1 MENLHDTLPC
11 FFFNNHKNYPTM
23 MKRALH
29 QSVVPLMAVVFT
41 LVAALV
47 CTSCGTDSR
56 HFRIDGRLLHLN
68 QGEFYVYSPDGTING
83 LDTIKVQAGRFS
95 YEVACDRPMTLM
107 IVFPNFTEQPVFA
120 QPGKS
125 VDLKGDA
132 SHLKE
137 MTVKGTEDNELM
149 NKFREMI
156 HNAAPPEMKKCAQL
170 FVEDHP
176 ESRVGAYL
184 VDRYF
189 IHDANPDTKTAVRLV
204 DLMIEKQPDNGYLKR
219 QKRQLTASFVAT
231 KGADIPNV
239 LGTTVDGKTIG
250 RVQLTKAP
258 VTVVCALATW
268 KYESMSQF
276 RRLAAYAASQQGRVA
291 VVGVSIDASP
301 SLVCSQLASQ
311 IGISDSASGLAFGP
325 SSGSSSGSAS
335 GLSSGPSSGS
345 ASASAQASSSSR
357 SSSTCYVVC
366 DGKMVESPFFTRLGL
381 TGVPDNIVIKNG
393 RIAAAHLT
401 DNQLTEFIKE
411 KQK

>member
-1 MENLHDTLPC
+1 
-11 FFFNNHKNYPTM
+11 
-23 MKRALH
+23 
-29 QSVVPLMAVVFT
+29 MAVVFT

-170 FVEDHP
+170 FVQDHP

-301 SLVCSQLASQ
+301 SLVRSQLASQ

-335 GLSSGPSSGS
+335 GSSSGP
-345 ASASAQASSSSR
+345 ASASAQGSSSSR

>member
-1 MENLHDTLPC
+1 
-11 FFFNNHKNYPTM
+11 
-23 MKRALH
+23 
-29 QSVVPLMAVVFT
+29 MAVAFT

-137 MTVKGTEDNELM
+137 MTVKGTKDNELM

-170 FVEDHP
+170 FVQDHP
-176 ESRVGAYL
+176 ESCVGAYL

-204 DLMIEKQPDNGYLKR
+204 DLMIEKQPENGYLKR

-239 LGTTVDGKTIG
+239 LGTTVDGRTIG

-301 SLVCSQLASQ
+301 SLVRSQLASQ
-311 IGISDSASGLAFGP
+311 IGISDSASGLAFGS
-325 SSGSSSGSAS
+325 SSGSSSG
-335 GLSSGPSSGS
+335 LTSGS
-345 ASASAQASSSSR
+345 ASASAAAQASSSSR

-381 TGVPDNIVIKNG
+381 TSVPDNIVIKNG

>member
-1 MENLHDTLPC
+1 
-11 FFFNNHKNYPTM
+11 M

-137 MTVKGTEDNELM
+137 MTVKGTKDNELM

-156 HNAAPPEMKKCAQL
+156 RNAAPPEMKKCAQL
-170 FVEDHP
+170 FVQDHP

-189 IHDANPDTKTAVRLV
+189 IHDANPDTKTAVRLI
-204 DLMIEKQPDNGYLKR
+204 DLMIEKQPENGYLKR

-301 SLVCSQLASQ
+301 SLVRSQLASQ
-311 IGISDSASGLAFGP
+311 LGISDSASGSAFGP
-325 SSGSSSGSAS
+325 SSGSSSGSTS
-335 GLSSGPSSGS
+335 GSSSGSSS
-345 ASASAQASSSSR
+345 ASASAAAQGSSSIR

>member
-1 MENLHDTLPC
+1 
-11 FFFNNHKNYPTM
+11 M

-137 MTVKGTEDNELM
+137 MTVKGTKDNELM

-156 HNAAPPEMKKCAQL
+156 RNAAPPEMKKCAQL
-170 FVEDHP
+170 FVQDHP

-204 DLMIEKQPDNGYLKR
+204 DLMIEKQPENGYLKR

-301 SLVCSQLASQ
+301 SLVRSQLASQ

-335 GLSSGPSSGS
+335 GLASGSSSGS
-345 ASASAQASSSSR
+345 SSASAAAQASSSSR

>member
-1 MENLHDTLPC
+1 
-11 FFFNNHKNYPTM
+11 M

-41 LVAALV
+41 LMAALV

-137 MTVKGTEDNELM
+137 MTVKGTKDNELM

-156 HNAAPPEMKKCAQL
+156 RNAAPPEMKKCAQL
-170 FVEDHP
+170 FVQDHP

-204 DLMIEKQPDNGYLKR
+204 DLMIEKQPENGYLKR

-301 SLVCSQLASQ
+301 SLVRSQLASQ
-311 IGISDSASGLAFGP
+311 LGISDSASGLAFGP

-335 GLSSGPSSGS
+335 DSSSGSSS
-345 ASASAQASSSSR
+345 ASASAAAQGSSSSR

>member
-1 MENLHDTLPC
+1 
-11 FFFNNHKNYPTM
+11 M

-137 MTVKGTEDNELM
+137 MTVKGTKDNELM

-156 HNAAPPEMKKCAQL
+156 RNAAPPEMKKCAQL
-170 FVEDHP
+170 FVQDHP

-189 IHDANPDTKTAVRLV
+189 IHDANPDTKTAVHLV
-204 DLMIEKQPDNGYLKR
+204 DLMIEKQPENGYLKR

-301 SLVCSQLASQ
+301 SLVRSQLASQ

-325 SSGSSSGSAS
+325 SSGPSSGS
-335 GLSSGPSSGS
+335 SSGPSSGS
-345 ASASAQASSSSR
+345 SSASASAAAQGSSSSR

>member
-1 MENLHDTLPC
+1 
-11 FFFNNHKNYPTM
+11 

-29 QSVVPLMAVVFT
+29 QSVVSLMAVVFT

-301 SLVCSQLASQ
+301 SLVRSQLASQ

-335 GLSSGPSSGS
+335 GSSSGS
-345 ASASAQASSSSR
+345 ASAAAQGSSSSR

>member
-1 MENLHDTLPC
+1 
-11 FFFNNHKNYPTM
+11 M

-137 MTVKGTEDNELM
+137 MTVKGTKDNELM

-156 HNAAPPEMKKCAQL
+156 RNAAPPEMKKCAQL
-170 FVEDHP
+170 FVQDHP

-204 DLMIEKQPDNGYLKR
+204 DLMIEKQPENGYLKR

-301 SLVCSQLASQ
+301 SLVRSQLASQ
-311 IGISDSASGLAFGP
+311 LGISDSASGSAFGP

-335 GLSSGPSSGS
+335 GSSSGSSS
-345 ASASAQASSSSR
+345 ASASAAAQGSSSSR

>member
-1 MENLHDTLPC
+1 
-11 FFFNNHKNYPTM
+11 M

-41 LVAALV
+41 LMAALV

-137 MTVKGTEDNELM
+137 MTVKGTKDNELM

-156 HNAAPPEMKKCAQL
+156 RNAAPPEMKKCAQL
-170 FVEDHP
+170 FVQDHP

-204 DLMIEKQPDNGYLKR
+204 DLMIEKQPENGYLKR

-301 SLVCSQLASQ
+301 SLVRSQLASQ

-335 GLSSGPSSGS
+335 GLASGSSS
-345 ASASAQASSSSR
+345 ASASAAAQGSSSSR

>member
-1 MENLHDTLPC
+1 
-11 FFFNNHKNYPTM
+11 M

-137 MTVKGTEDNELM
+137 MTVKGTKDNELM

-156 HNAAPPEMKKCAQL
+156 RNAAPPEMKKCAQL
-170 FVEDHP
+170 FVQDHP

-204 DLMIEKQPDNGYLKR
+204 DLMIEKQPENGYLKR
-219 QKRQLTASFVAT
+219 QKRQLIASFVAT

-301 SLVCSQLASQ
+301 SLVRSQLASQ

-335 GLSSGPSSGS
+335 GSSSGSSS
-345 ASASAQASSSSR
+345 ASASAAAQGSSSSR

>member
-1 MENLHDTLPC
+1 
-11 FFFNNHKNYPTM
+11 M

-41 LVAALV
+41 LMAALV

-137 MTVKGTEDNELM
+137 MTVKGTKDNELM

-156 HNAAPPEMKKCAQL
+156 RNAAPPEMKKCAQL
-170 FVEDHP
+170 FVQDHP

-204 DLMIEKQPDNGYLKR
+204 DLMIEKQPENGYLKR

-301 SLVCSQLASQ
+301 SLVRSQLASQ

-335 GLSSGPSSGS
+335 GLASGSSFGSLS
-345 ASASAQASSSSR
+345 ASASAAAQGSSSSR

>member
-1 MENLHDTLPC
+1 
-11 FFFNNHKNYPTM
+11 M

-137 MTVKGTEDNELM
+137 MTVKGTKDNELM

-156 HNAAPPEMKKCAQL
+156 RNAAPPEMKKCAQL
-170 FVEDHP
+170 FVQDHP

-204 DLMIEKQPDNGYLKR
+204 DLMIEKQPENGYLKR

-291 VVGVSIDASP
+291 VVGVSIDASS
-301 SLVCSQLASQ
+301 SLVRSQLASQ

-335 GLSSGPSSGS
+335 GSSSGSSS
-345 ASASAQASSSSR
+345 ASASAAAQGSSSSR
-357 SSSTCYVVC
+357 SRSTCYVVC

>member
-1 MENLHDTLPC
+1 
-11 FFFNNHKNYPTM
+11 M

-137 MTVKGTEDNELM
+137 MTVKGTKDNELM

-189 IHDANPDTKTAVRLV
+189 IHDANPDTKTAVRLI
-204 DLMIEKQPDNGYLKR
+204 DLMIEKQPENGYLKR
-219 QKRQLTASFVAT
+219 LKRSLTASFVAT

-250 RVQLTKAP
+250 RVQLTKTP

-301 SLVCSQLASQ
+301 SLVRSQLASQ

-335 GLSSGPSSGS
+335 GSSSGP
-345 ASASAQASSSSR
+345 ASASAQGSSSSR

>member
-1 MENLHDTLPC
+1 
-11 FFFNNHKNYPTM
+11 

-29 QSVVPLMAVVFT
+29 QSVVPLIAVVLT

-137 MTVKGTEDNELM
+137 MTVKGTKDNELM

-170 FVEDHP
+170 FVQDHP

-219 QKRQLTASFVAT
+219 LKRSLTASFVAA

-239 LGTTVDGKTIG
+239 LGTTVDGRTIG

-301 SLVCSQLASQ
+301 SLVRSQLASQ
-311 IGISDSASGLAFGP
+311 IGISDSVSGLAFGP

-335 GLSSGPSSGS
+335 GSLSGS
-345 ASASAQASSSSR
+345 ASAAAQGSSSSR

>member
-1 MENLHDTLPC
+1 
-11 FFFNNHKNYPTM
+11 M

-41 LVAALV
+41 LMAALV

-137 MTVKGTEDNELM
+137 MTVKGTKDNELM

-156 HNAAPPEMKKCAQL
+156 RNAAPPEMKKCAQL
-170 FVEDHP
+170 FVQDHP

-204 DLMIEKQPDNGYLKR
+204 DLMIEKQPENGYLKR

-301 SLVCSQLASQ
+301 SLVRSQLASQ

-335 GLSSGPSSGS
+335 GSSSGSSS
-345 ASASAQASSSSR
+345 ASASVAAQGSSSSR

>member
-1 MENLHDTLPC
+1 
-11 FFFNNHKNYPTM
+11 M

-137 MTVKGTEDNELM
+137 MTVKGTKDNELM

-156 HNAAPPEMKKCAQL
+156 RNAAPPEMKKCAQL
-170 FVEDHP
+170 FVQDHP

-204 DLMIEKQPDNGYLKR
+204 DLMIEKQPENGYLKR

-250 RVQLTKAP
+250 RVQLTKTP

-291 VVGVSIDASP
+291 VVGVSIDASS
-301 SLVCSQLASQ
+301 SLVRSQLASQ

-335 GLSSGPSSGS
+335 GLASGSSSGS
-345 ASASAQASSSSR
+345 ASGSSSGSSSASASAAAQGSSSSR

>member
-1 MENLHDTLPC
+1 
-11 FFFNNHKNYPTM
+11 M

-41 LVAALV
+41 LMAALV

-137 MTVKGTEDNELM
+137 MTVKGTKDNELM

-156 HNAAPPEMKKCAQL
+156 RNAAPPEMKKCAQL
-170 FVEDHP
+170 FVQDHP

-204 DLMIEKQPDNGYLKR
+204 DLMIEKQPENGYLKR

-291 VVGVSIDASP
+291 VVGVSIDASS
-301 SLVCSQLASQ
+301 SLVRSQLASQ

-335 GLSSGPSSGS
+335 DSSSGSSS
-345 ASASAQASSSSR
+345 ASASAAAQGSSSSR
-357 SSSTCYVVC
+357 ISSTCYVVC

>member
-1 MENLHDTLPC
+1 
-11 FFFNNHKNYPTM
+11 M

-137 MTVKGTEDNELM
+137 MTVKGTKDNELM

-156 HNAAPPEMKKCAQL
+156 RNAAPPEMKKCAQL
-170 FVEDHP
+170 FVQDHP

-204 DLMIEKQPDNGYLKR
+204 DLMIEKQPENGYLKR
-219 QKRQLTASFVAT
+219 QKRQLTTSFVAT

-301 SLVCSQLASQ
+301 SLVRSQLASQ

-335 GLSSGPSSGS
+335 GLASGSSSGSSSAS

>member
-1 MENLHDTLPC
+1 
-11 FFFNNHKNYPTM
+11 M

-137 MTVKGTEDNELM
+137 MTVKGTKDNELM

-156 HNAAPPEMKKCAQL
+156 RNAAPPEMKKCAQL
-170 FVEDHP
+170 FVQDHP

-204 DLMIEKQPDNGYLKR
+204 DLMIEKQPENGYLKR

-291 VVGVSIDASP
+291 VVGVSIDASS
-301 SLVCSQLASQ
+301 SLVRSQLASQ

-335 GLSSGPSSGS
+335 GSSSGSSS
-345 ASASAQASSSSR
+345 ASASAAAQGSSSSR
-357 SSSTCYVVC
+357 ISSTCYVVC

>member
-1 MENLHDTLPC
+1 
-11 FFFNNHKNYPTM
+11 

-107 IVFPNFTEQPVFA
+107 IVFPNFPEQPVFA

-301 SLVCSQLASQ
+301 SLVRSQLASQ
-311 IGISDSASGLAFGP
+311 IGISDSSSGLAFGP
-325 SSGSSSGSAS
+325 SSGSSSGLAS
-335 GLSSGPSSGS
+335 GSSSGS
-345 ASASAQASSSSR
+345 ASAAAQGSSSSR

>member
-1 MENLHDTLPC
+1 
-11 FFFNNHKNYPTM
+11 

-137 MTVKGTEDNELM
+137 MTVKGTKDNELM

-156 HNAAPPEMKKCAQL
+156 RNAAPPEMKKCAQL
-170 FVEDHP
+170 FVQDHP

-204 DLMIEKQPDNGYLKR
+204 DLMIEKQPENGYLKR

-268 KYESMSQF
+268 KYESMSQY

-291 VVGVSIDASP
+291 VVGVSIDASS
-301 SLVCSQLASQ
+301 SLVRSQLASQ

-325 SSGSSSGSAS
+325 SSGSSSGSSSASAS
-335 GLSSGPSSGS
+335 GSSSGSSS
-345 ASASAQASSSSR
+345 ASASAQGSSSSR

-381 TGVPDNIVIKNG
+381 TSVPDNIVIKNG

>member
-1 MENLHDTLPC
+1 
-11 FFFNNHKNYPTM
+11 

-170 FVEDHP
+170 FVQDHP

-189 IHDANPDTKTAVRLV
+189 IHDANPDTKTAVHLV

-219 QKRQLTASFVAT
+219 QKRQLTASFVAA

-301 SLVCSQLASQ
+301 SLVRSQLASQ

-325 SSGSSSGSAS
+325 SSGSSSGSSS
-335 GLSSGPSSGS
+335 GLASGPSSGP
-345 ASASAQASSSSR
+345 ASAAAQGSSSSR

>member
-1 MENLHDTLPC
+1 
-11 FFFNNHKNYPTM
+11 M

-137 MTVKGTEDNELM
+137 MTVKGTKDNELM

-156 HNAAPPEMKKCAQL
+156 RNAAPPEMKKCAQL
-170 FVEDHP
+170 FVQDHP

-204 DLMIEKQPDNGYLKR
+204 DLMIEKQPENGYLKR

-291 VVGVSIDASP
+291 VVGVSIDVSS
-301 SLVCSQLASQ
+301 SLVRSQLASQ

-335 GLSSGPSSGS
+335 GLASGSSSGSSS
-345 ASASAQASSSSR
+345 ASASAAAQASSSSR

>member
-1 MENLHDTLPC
+1 
-11 FFFNNHKNYPTM
+11 M

-137 MTVKGTEDNELM
+137 MTVKGTKDNELM

-156 HNAAPPEMKKCAQL
+156 RNAAPPEMKKCAQL
-170 FVEDHP
+170 FVQDHP

-204 DLMIEKQPDNGYLKR
+204 DLMIEKQPENGYLKR

-291 VVGVSIDASP
+291 VVGVSIDASS
-301 SLVCSQLASQ
+301 SLVRSQLASQ

-335 GLSSGPSSGS
+335 GLASGSSSGSSSAS

>member
-1 MENLHDTLPC
+1 
-11 FFFNNHKNYPTM
+11 M

-137 MTVKGTEDNELM
+137 MTVKGTKDNELM

-156 HNAAPPEMKKCAQL
+156 RNAAPPEMKKCAQL
-170 FVEDHP
+170 FVQDHP

-204 DLMIEKQPDNGYLKR
+204 DLMIEKQPENGYLKR

-239 LGTTVDGKTIG
+239 LGTTVDGRTIG

-301 SLVCSQLASQ
+301 SLVRSQLASQ

-335 GLSSGPSSGS
+335 GLASGSSS
-345 ASASAQASSSSR
+345 ASASAAAQGSSSSR

>member
-1 MENLHDTLPC
+1 
-11 FFFNNHKNYPTM
+11 M

-137 MTVKGTEDNELM
+137 MTVKGTKDNELM

-156 HNAAPPEMKKCAQL
+156 RNAAPPEMKKCAQL
-170 FVEDHP
+170 FVQDHP

-204 DLMIEKQPDNGYLKR
+204 DLMIEKQPENGYLKR

-301 SLVCSQLASQ
+301 SLVRSQLASQ
-311 IGISDSASGLAFGP
+311 IGISDLAFGP

-335 GLSSGPSSGS
+335 GLASGSSSGSSS
-345 ASASAQASSSSR
+345 ASASAAAQASSSSR

>member
-1 MENLHDTLPC
+1 
-11 FFFNNHKNYPTM
+11 M

-137 MTVKGTEDNELM
+137 MTVKGTKDNELM

-156 HNAAPPEMKKCAQL
+156 RNAAPPEMKKCAQL
-170 FVEDHP
+170 FVQDHP

-204 DLMIEKQPDNGYLKR
+204 DLMIEKQPENGYLKR

-301 SLVCSQLASQ
+301 SLVRSQLASQ

-335 GLSSGPSSGS
+335 GSSSGSSS
-345 ASASAQASSSSR
+345 ASASAQGSSSSR

>member
-1 MENLHDTLPC
+1 
-11 FFFNNHKNYPTM
+11 

-29 QSVVPLMAVVFT
+29 QSVVSLMAVVFT

-137 MTVKGTEDNELM
+137 MTVKGTKDNELM

-170 FVEDHP
+170 FVQDHP

-189 IHDANPDTKTAVRLV
+189 IHDANPDTKTAVCLV

-301 SLVCSQLASQ
+301 SLVRSQLASQ

-335 GLSSGPSSGS
+335 GSLSGS
-345 ASASAQASSSSR
+345 ASAAAQGSSSSR

-393 RIAAAHLT
+393 RMAAAHLT

>member
-1 MENLHDTLPC
+1 
-11 FFFNNHKNYPTM
+11 M

-137 MTVKGTEDNELM
+137 MTVKGTKDNELM

-156 HNAAPPEMKKCAQL
+156 RNAAPPEMKKCAQL
-170 FVEDHP
+170 FVQDHP

-204 DLMIEKQPDNGYLKR
+204 DLMIEKQPENGYLKR

-301 SLVCSQLASQ
+301 SLVRSQLASH

-335 GLSSGPSSGS
+335 GLASGSSSGSSSGS
-345 ASASAQASSSSR
+345 ASAAAQGSSSSR

>member
-1 MENLHDTLPC
+1 
-11 FFFNNHKNYPTM
+11 
-23 MKRALH
+23 
-29 QSVVPLMAVVFT
+29 MAVVFT

-137 MTVKGTEDNELM
+137 MTVKGTKDNELM

-170 FVEDHP
+170 FVQDHP

-239 LGTTVDGKTIG
+239 LGTTVDGRTIG

-335 GLSSGPSSGS
+335 GSSSGP
-345 ASASAQASSSSR
+345 ASAAAQGSSSSR

>member
-1 MENLHDTLPC
+1 
-11 FFFNNHKNYPTM
+11 
-23 MKRALH
+23 MKRTLH
-29 QSVVPLMAVVFT
+29 QSVVSLMAVVFT

-170 FVEDHP
+170 FVQDHP

-301 SLVCSQLASQ
+301 SLVRSQLASQ
-311 IGISDSASGLAFGP
+311 IGISDSSSGLAF
-325 SSGSSSGSAS
+325 
-335 GLSSGPSSGS
+335 GPSSGS
-345 ASASAQASSSSR
+345 ASASAQGSSSSR

>member
-1 MENLHDTLPC
+1 
-11 FFFNNHKNYPTM
+11 

-29 QSVVPLMAVVFT
+29 QSVVPLMAVAFT

-137 MTVKGTEDNELM
+137 MTVKGTKDNELM

-170 FVEDHP
+170 FVQDHP

-204 DLMIEKQPDNGYLKR
+204 DLMIEKQPENGYLKR

-239 LGTTVDGKTIG
+239 LGTTVDGRTIG

-301 SLVCSQLASQ
+301 SLVRSQLASQ

-335 GLSSGPSSGS
+335 GSSSGP
-345 ASASAQASSSSR
+345 ASASAQGSSSSR

>member
-1 MENLHDTLPC
+1 
-11 FFFNNHKNYPTM
+11 

-29 QSVVPLMAVVFT
+29 QSVVSLMAVVFT

-301 SLVCSQLASQ
+301 SLVRSQLASQ
-311 IGISDSASGLAFGP
+311 IGISDSSSGLAFGP
-325 SSGSSSGSAS
+325 SSGSSSGLAS
-335 GLSSGPSSGS
+335 GSSSGS
-345 ASASAQASSSSR
+345 ASAAAQGSSSSR

>member
-1 MENLHDTLPC
+1 
-11 FFFNNHKNYPTM
+11 M

-137 MTVKGTEDNELM
+137 MTVKGTKDNELM

-156 HNAAPPEMKKCAQL
+156 RNAAPPEMKKCAQL
-170 FVEDHP
+170 FVQDHP

-189 IHDANPDTKTAVRLV
+189 IHDAHPDTKPAVRLA
-204 DLMIEKQPDNGYLKR
+204 DLMIEKQPENGYLKR

-291 VVGVSIDASP
+291 VVGVSIDASS
-301 SLVCSQLASQ
+301 SLVRSQLASQ

-335 GLSSGPSSGS
+335 GLASGSSSGS
-345 ASASAQASSSSR
+345 SSVSASAASQASSSSR

>member
-1 MENLHDTLPC
+1 
-11 FFFNNHKNYPTM
+11 

-170 FVEDHP
+170 FVQDHP

-204 DLMIEKQPDNGYLKR
+204 DLMIEKQPENGYLKR

-239 LGTTVDGKTIG
+239 LGTTVDGRTIG

-301 SLVCSQLASQ
+301 SLVRSQLASQ
-311 IGISDSASGLAFGP
+311 LGISDSASGLAFGP
-325 SSGSSSGSAS
+325 SSGSSSGLTS
-335 GLSSGPSSGS
+335 GSSSGS
-345 ASASAQASSSSR
+345 ASAAAQASSSSR
-357 SSSTCYVVC
+357 SSSTCYIVC

-381 TGVPDNIVIKNG
+381 TSVPDNIVIKNG

>member
-1 MENLHDTLPC
+1 
-11 FFFNNHKNYPTM
+11 M

-137 MTVKGTEDNELM
+137 MTVKGTKDNELM

-156 HNAAPPEMKKCAQL
+156 RNAAPPEMKKCAQL
-170 FVEDHP
+170 FVQDHP

-204 DLMIEKQPDNGYLKR
+204 DLMIEKQPENGYLKR

-301 SLVCSQLASQ
+301 SLVRSQLASQ
-311 IGISDSASGLAFGP
+311 IGISDSASGLAFGA

-335 GLSSGPSSGS
+335 GLASGSSS
-345 ASASAQASSSSR
+345 ASASAASQGSSSSR

>member
-1 MENLHDTLPC
+1 
-11 FFFNNHKNYPTM
+11 M

-137 MTVKGTEDNELM
+137 MTVKGTKDNELM

-156 HNAAPPEMKKCAQL
+156 RNAAPPEMKKCAQL
-170 FVEDHP
+170 FVQDHP

-204 DLMIEKQPDNGYLKR
+204 DLMIEKQPENGYLKR

-239 LGTTVDGKTIG
+239 LGTTIDGKTIG

-291 VVGVSIDASP
+291 VVAVSIDASP
-301 SLVCSQLASQ
+301 SLVRSQLASH

-325 SSGSSSGSAS
+325 SSGSSSGSSSASAS
-335 GLSSGPSSGS
+335 GSSSGSSS
-345 ASASAQASSSSR
+345 ASASAQGSSSSR

-381 TGVPDNIVIKNG
+381 TSVPDNIVIKNG

>member
-1 MENLHDTLPC
+1 
-11 FFFNNHKNYPTM
+11 M

-29 QSVVPLMAVVFT
+29 QSVVPLIAVVLT

-137 MTVKGTEDNELM
+137 MTVKGTKDNELM

-170 FVEDHP
+170 FVQDHP

-301 SLVCSQLASQ
+301 SLVRSQLASQ

-335 GLSSGPSSGS
+335 GSSSGP
-345 ASASAQASSSSR
+345 ASASAQGSSSSR

>member
-1 MENLHDTLPC
+1 
-11 FFFNNHKNYPTM
+11 

-41 LVAALV
+41 LMAALV

-137 MTVKGTEDNELM
+137 MTVKGTKDNELM

-156 HNAAPPEMKKCAQL
+156 RNAAPPEMKKCAQL
-170 FVEDHP
+170 FVQDHP

-204 DLMIEKQPDNGYLKR
+204 DLMIEKQPENGYLKR

-276 RRLAAYAASQQGRVA
+276 RRLAAYASSQQGRVA
-291 VVGVSIDASP
+291 VVGVSIDASS
-301 SLVCSQLASQ
+301 SLVRSQLASQ

-335 GLSSGPSSGS
+335 GSSSGSSS
-345 ASASAQASSSSR
+345 ASASAAAQGSSSSR